1 VTLYGCDIDLSRA
14 EALMAEFGGAGVF
27 QNYQDVLQRED
38 IQIVDICLPHH
49 LHREVAVAALE
60 AGKHV
65 LLEKPI
71 ADTLEAADA
80 ILESAAEAQGKFM
93 VAECWRFY

>member
-1 VTLYGCDIDLSRA
+1 
-14 EALMAEFGGAGVF
+14 MAEFGGAGVF